1 MEPYVH
7 KVNYYETDKMGI
19 THHSNYIRFM
29 EEARVD
35 FLERIGYGFDKLEAL
50 GFASPVVSIEC
61 NYKKTTTFADKI
73 SIDVGIEK
81 LSPLK
86 FTIWYTMTCNGD
98 VAFTGTS
105 SHCFIDQN
113 GRPIVLEKQLP
124 EFYAELKKHV
134 KEIK

>member
-7 KVNYYETDKMGI
+7 KVNYYETDKMSI
-19 THHSNYIRFM
+19 THHSNYVRFM

-35 FLERIGYGFDKLEAL
+35 FLEKIGFSFEKLEAL

-81 LSPLK
+81 ISPLK
-86 FTIWYTMTCNGD
+86 FTIWYTMTCNGH
-98 VAFTGTS
+98 VVFTGTS
-105 SHCFIDQN
+105 THCFIDGN
-113 GRPIVLEKQLP
+113 GHPVVLEKQLP

-134 KEIK
+134 KQ

>member
-35 FLERIGYGFDKLEAL
+35 FLERIGYGFETLEAQ
-50 GFASPVVSIEC
+50 GIVSPVTNIEC

-73 SIDVGIEK
+73 EIKVGVLK
-81 LSPLK
+81 LTPIRFS
-86 FTIWYTMTCNGD
+86 IWYEMSCNGE

-105 SHCFIDQN
+105 SHCFIDLN
-113 GRPIVLEKQLP
+113 GRPVILEKKFP
-124 EFYAELKKHV
+124 EFYNELKKYL
-134 KEIK
+134 KEE

>member
-1 MEPYVH
+1 
-7 KVNYYETDKMGI
+7 
-19 THHSNYIRFM
+19 M

-35 FLERIGYGFDKLEAL
+35 FLEKIGFSFEKLEAL
-50 GFASPVVSIEC
+50 GFASPVVAIEC

-73 SIDVGIEK
+73 SIEVGVEK
-81 LSPLK
+81 LSSLK

-105 SHCFIDQN
+105 THCFIDGN
-113 GRPIVLEKQLP
+113 GRPVVLEKQLP

-134 KEIK
+134 KQ

>member
-7 KVNYYETDKMGI
+7 KVNYYETDKMSI
-19 THHSNYIRFM
+19 THHSNYVRFM

-35 FLERIGYGFDKLEAL
+35 FLDKIGFSFEKLEAL

-81 LSPLK
+81 LSSLK
-86 FTIWYTMTCNGD
+86 FTIWYTMTCNGQ
-98 VAFTGTS
+98 VVFTGTS
-105 SHCFIDQN
+105 THCFIDGN
-113 GRPIVLEKQLP
+113 GRPVVLEKQLP

-134 KEIK
+134 KQ

>member
-7 KVNYYETDKMGI
+7 KVNYYETDKMSI
-19 THHSNYIRFM
+19 THHSNYVRFM

-35 FLERIGYGFDKLEAL
+35 FLEKIGFSFEKLEAL
-50 GFASPVVSIEC
+50 GFTSPVVSIEC

-81 LSPLK
+81 LSSLK
-86 FTIWYTMTCNGD
+86 FTIWYTMTCNGQ
-98 VAFTGTS
+98 VVFTGTS
-105 SHCFIDQN
+105 THCFIDGN
-113 GRPIVLEKQLP
+113 GRPVVLEKQLP

-134 KEIK
+134 KQ

>member
-7 KVNYYETDKMGI
+7 KVNYYETDKMSI
-19 THHSNYIRFM
+19 THHSNYVRFM

-35 FLERIGYGFDKLEAL
+35 FLEKIGFSFEKLEAL

-81 LSPLK
+81 ISPLK
-86 FTIWYTMTCNGD
+86 FTIWYTMTCNGQ
-98 VAFTGTS
+98 VVFTGTS
-105 SHCFIDQN
+105 THCFIDGN
-113 GRPIVLEKQLP
+113 GHPVVLEKQLP

-134 KEIK
+134 KQ

>member
-134 KEIK
+134 KENK

>member
-7 KVNYYETDKMGI
+7 KVNYYETDKMSI
-19 THHSNYIRFM
+19 THHSNYVRFM

-35 FLERIGYGFDKLEAL
+35 FLEKIGFSFEKLEAL

-81 LSPLK
+81 LSSLK
-86 FTIWYTMTCNGD
+86 FTIWYTMTCND
-98 VAFTGTS
+98 QVVFTGTS
-105 SHCFIDQN
+105 THCFIDGN
-113 GRPIVLEKQLP
+113 GRPVVLEKQLP

-134 KEIK
+134 KQ

>member
-7 KVNYYETDKMGI
+7 KVNYYETDKMSI
-19 THHSNYIRFM
+19 THHSNYVRFM

-35 FLERIGYGFDKLEAL
+35 FLEKIGFSFEKLEAL
-50 GFASPVVSIEC
+50 GFASPVVSIEA

-81 LSPLK
+81 ISPLK

-105 SHCFIDQN
+105 THCFIDGN
-113 GRPIVLEKQLP
+113 GRPVVLEKQLP

-134 KEIK
+134 KQ

>member
-1 MEPYVH
+1 MDAYVH

-35 FLERIGYGFDKLEAL
+35 FLEKIGYGFDKLEAQ
-50 GFASPVVSIEC
+50 GVVSPVVSIEC

-73 SIDVGIEK
+73 TVKVAVAK
-81 LSPLK
+81 LSGIK
-86 FTIWYTMTCNGD
+86 FTISYVMECNGE

-105 SHCFIDQN
+105 SHCFLDLN
-113 GRPIVLEKQLP
+113 GRPVIMEKKFP
-124 EFYAELKKHV
+124 EFYAEMKKYLV
-134 KEIK
+134 EE

>member
-124 EFYAELKKHV
+124 EFFAELKKHV
-134 KEIK
+134 KENK

>member
-7 KVNYYETDKMGI
+7 KVNYYETDKMSI
-19 THHSNYIRFM
+19 THHSNYVRFM

-35 FLERIGYGFDKLEAL
+35 FLEKIGFSFEKLEAL

-81 LSPLK
+81 LASLK
-86 FTIWYTMTCNGD
+86 FTIWYTMTCNGQ
-98 VAFTGTS
+98 VVFTGTS
-105 SHCFIDQN
+105 THCFIDGN
-113 GRPIVLEKQLP
+113 GRPVVLEKQLP

-134 KEIK
+134 KQ